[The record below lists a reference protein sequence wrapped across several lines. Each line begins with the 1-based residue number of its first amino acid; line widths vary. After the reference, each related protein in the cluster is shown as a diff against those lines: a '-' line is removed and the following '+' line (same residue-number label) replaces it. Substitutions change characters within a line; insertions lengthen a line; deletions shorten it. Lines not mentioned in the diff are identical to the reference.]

1 MREVTEQQI
10 LAMAPNPAAAS
21 NGKKISQKGGFVKL
35 ERTQDDTLYMG
46 ECTGSG
52 KNNYITSADYIDE
65 DNPVFRCT
73 CPSRQF
79 PCKHSLALMYEM
91 LAKKEFGICE
101 VPEDIL
107 KKREK
112 KQAKENKANE
122 AAKPESEMTEEEKQK
137 AEKKKASAARTAKNA
152 KVKKLKSQLEGL
164 DMVEKVVNE
173 LMAAG
178 LGTIGGASLKTYQQL
193 AKQMGDY
200 YLPGPQRLCNQLL
213 IEITAFQKDQ
223 DEVHYDAAIS
233 VLEKLWT
240 LIKKSRQYIN
250 EKLAN
255 DDVALE
261 DTVLYEELGGIWKL
275 SELEELG
282 KSKKNAALMQLSFWV
297 TFDEARKEYID
308 TGCWADLDSGEIYM
322 NYNYRPLK
330 SLKYV
335 KQEDSVFGVAK
346 VPSAVFYPGDGNV
359 RVRWDSAQIREY
371 EQADYDAV
379 FQHAV
384 PSVKQEAK
392 AVKNF
397 LKNAITQPMMIKLI
411 AFNRIGKTDG
421 GYVLADKN
429 DDTILLGNMPGME
442 DTTLRLSMLP
452 NGGLLRDQILLG
464 AFYYNRENRRLMVQ
478 PLSIIAHDTVVRLLY

>member
-21 NGKKISQKGGFVKL
+21 NGRKISQKGGFVKL

-223 DEVHYDAAIS
+223 DEAHYDAAIS

-250 EKLAN
+250 EKLEN

-379 FQHAV
+379 FRHAV

-397 LKNAITQPMMIKLI
+397 LKNAITQPMMIRLI

-452 NGGLLRDQILLG
+452 NGGLLRDQVLLG

-478 PLSIIAHDTVVRLLY
+478 PLSIITHDTVVRLLY

>member
-112 KQAKENKANE
+112 KQAKESKANE

-223 DEVHYDAAIS
+223 DEAHYDAAIS

-452 NGGLLRDQILLG
+452 NGGLLRDQVLLG

-478 PLSIIAHDTVVRLLY
+478 PLSIITHDTVVRLLY

>member
-152 KVKKLKSQLEGL
+152 KVKKLKSQIEGL

-452 NGGLLRDQILLG
+452 NGGLLRDQVLLG

-478 PLSIIAHDTVVRLLY
+478 PLSIITHDTVVRLLY

>member
-1 MREVTEQQI
+1 MREITEQQI
-10 LAMAPNPAAAS
+10 LALAPNAAAAS

-35 ERTQDDTLYMG
+35 ERTEDDTLYMG

-65 DNPVFRCT
+65 NNPVFRCS

-79 PCKHSLALMYEM
+79 PCKHSLGLMYEM

-101 VPEDIL
+101 VPEDIQ

-112 KQAKENKANE
+112 KQARDNKANE
-122 AAKPESEMTEEEKQK
+122 AAKPESEMTEEEKKK
-137 AEKKKASAARTAKNA
+137 AEKKKATAAKTAKNA
-152 KVKKLKSQLEGL
+152 RVKKLKSQLEGL
-164 DMVEKVVNE
+164 DLVEKVVSD
-173 LMAAG
+173 LMSAG

-250 EKLAN
+250 EKLEK
-255 DDVALE
+255 DDVTLE

-282 KSKKNAALMQLSFWV
+282 KSKKDASLMQLSFWV
-297 TFDEARKEYID
+297 TYDEVRKEYID
-308 TGCWADLDSGEIYM
+308 TGCWADLDNGEIFM

-335 KQEDSVFGVAK
+335 KQEDSIFGVAK

-359 RVRWDSAQIREY
+359 RVRWDGAQIRAY
-371 EQADYDAV
+371 EKADYEAI
-379 FQHAV
+379 FQYAIT
-384 PSVKQEAK
+384 SVKQEAK
-392 AVKNF
+392 PVKNF
-397 LKNAITQPMMIKLI
+397 LKNAMTQPMMIKLI
-411 AFNRIGKTDG
+411 AFNRIGKIG
-421 GYVLADKN
+421 GEPVLLDKN
-429 DDTILLGNMPGME
+429 DDTILLGNMPDME
-442 DTTLRLSMLP
+442 DTILRLSMLP
-452 NGGLLRDQILLG
+452 SASLLENQVLLG
-464 AFYYNRENRRLMVQ
+464 AFYYNRDNRRLMVQ
-478 PLSIIAHDTVVRLLY
+478 PLSIITHDAVVRLLY

>member
-152 KVKKLKSQLEGL
+152 KVKKLKSQIEGL

>member
-112 KQAKENKANE
+112 KQAKESKANE

-152 KVKKLKSQLEGL
+152 KVKKLKSQIEGL

-452 NGGLLRDQILLG
+452 NGGLLRDQVLLG

-478 PLSIIAHDTVVRLLY
+478 PLSIITHDTVVRLLY

>member
-1 MREVTEQQI
+1 MREITEQQI
-10 LAMAPNPAAAS
+10 LALAPNAAAAS

-35 ERTQDDTLYMG
+35 ERTEDDTLYMG

-52 KNNYITSADYIDE
+52 KSNYITSADYIDE
-65 DNPVFRCT
+65 NNPVFRCS

-79 PCKHSLALMYEM
+79 PCKHSLALLYEM
-91 LAKKEFGICE
+91 LAKKEFTICE
-101 VPEDIL
+101 VPEDIQ
-107 KKREK
+107 KKRDK

-137 AEKKKASAARTAKNA
+137 AEKKKASAAKTAKNA
-152 KVKKLKSQLEGL
+152 RVKKLKSQLEGL
-164 DMVEKVVNE
+164 DLVEKVVND
-173 LMAAG
+173 LMSAG

-213 IEITAFQKDQ
+213 IEITAFQKDH
-223 DEVHYDAAIS
+223 DESHYDAAIS

-250 EKLAN
+250 EKLEK

-282 KSKKNAALMQLSFWV
+282 KSKKDASLMQLSFWV
-297 TFDEARKEYID
+297 TYDEARKEYID
-308 TGCWADLDSGEIYM
+308 TGCWADLDDGEIYI

-330 SLKYV
+330 AQKYV
-335 KQEDSVFGVAK
+335 KQEDSIFGVAK

-359 RVRWDSAQIREY
+359 RVRWDGAQIHAY
-371 EQADYDAV
+371 EKADYEAV
-379 FQHAV
+379 FQHAAT
-384 PSVKQEAK
+384 SVKQEAK
-392 AVKNF
+392 TVKNF
-397 LKNAITQPMMIKLI
+397 LKNAMTQPMLIKLV
-411 AFNRIGKTDG
+411 AFNKIGKIGED
-421 GYVLADKN
+421 YVLVDKN
-429 DDTILLGNMPGME
+429 NDTILLGNMPDME
-442 DTTLRLSMLP
+442 DTTTRLSMLP
-452 NGGLLRDQILLG
+452 DGALLENQVLLG
-464 AFYYNRENRRLMVQ
+464 AFYYNKDNRRLMIQ
-478 PLSIIAHDTVVRLLY
+478 PLSIITQDAVVRLLY

>member
-10 LAMAPNPAAAS
+10 LALAPNAAAAS

-35 ERTQDDTLYMG
+35 ERSEDDTLYIG

-52 KNNYITSADYIDE
+52 KSNYITSADYIDE
-65 DNPVFRCT
+65 ANPVFRCS

-79 PCKHSLALMYEM
+79 PCKHSLGLMYEM
-91 LAKKEFGICE
+91 FAKKEFGICE
-101 VPEDIL
+101 IPEDIQ

-112 KQAKENKANE
+112 KQARDNKANE
-122 AAKPESEMTEEEKQK
+122 AAKPESEMTEEERAK
-137 AEKKKASAARTAKNA
+137 AEKKKASAAKSAKNA

-164 DMVEKVVNE
+164 DLVEKVVNE
-173 LMAAG
+173 LMSAG

-213 IEITAFQKDQ
+213 IEITAFQKDN
-223 DEVHYDAAIS
+223 DESHYDAAIS

-250 EKLAN
+250 EKLEN
-255 DDVALE
+255 EDITLD

-282 KSKKNAALMQLSFWV
+282 KCKKNASLMQLSFWV
-297 TFDEARKEYID
+297 TYDEARKEYID
-308 TGCWADLDSGEIYM
+308 TGCWTDLDNGEIFM

-335 KQEDSVFGVAK
+335 KQEDSIFGVAK

-371 EQADYDAV
+371 EKEDYEAV
-379 FQHAV
+379 FQYAIT
-384 PSVKQEAK
+384 SVKQETK
-392 AVKNF
+392 SVKNF
-397 LKNAITQPMMIKLI
+397 LKNAMTQPMMIKLI
-411 AFNRIGKTDG
+411 AFNKIGKSDEG
-421 GYVLADKN
+421 FVLADKN
-429 DDTILLGNMPGME
+429 NDTILLGNMPDME
-442 DTTLRLSMLP
+442 ETTVRLSMLP
-452 NGGLLRDQILLG
+452 DGSLLENQVLLG
-464 AFYYNRENRRLMVQ
+464 AFYYDKNSRRLLVQ
-478 PLSIIAHDTVVRLLY
+478 PLSIITHDAVVRLLY

>member
-1 MREVTEQQI
+1 MREITEQQI
-10 LAMAPNPAAAS
+10 LALAPNAAAAS

-35 ERTQDDTLYMG
+35 ERTQDDMLYMG

-52 KNNYITSADYIDE
+52 KSNYITSADYIDE
-65 DNPVFRCT
+65 NNPVFRCT

-79 PCKHSLALMYEM
+79 PCKHSLALLYEM

-101 VPEDIL
+101 VPEDIQ
-107 KKREK
+107 KKRDK

-137 AEKKKASAARTAKNA
+137 AEKKKASAAKTAKNA
-152 KVKKLKSQLEGL
+152 RVKKLKSQLEGL
-164 DMVEKVVNE
+164 DLVEKVVND
-173 LMAAG
+173 LMSAG

-223 DEVHYDAAIS
+223 DEAHYDAAIS

-250 EKLAN
+250 EKLEK
-255 DDVALE
+255 DDVTLE

-282 KSKKNAALMQLSFWV
+282 KSKKNASLMQLSFWV
-297 TFDEARKEYID
+297 TYDEARKEYID
-308 TGCWADLDSGEIYM
+308 TGCWADLDNGEIFM

-335 KQEDSVFGVAK
+335 KQEDSIFGVAK

-359 RVRWDSAQIREY
+359 RVRWDGAQIRAY
-371 EQADYDAV
+371 EQADYEAV

-384 PSVKQEAK
+384 TSVKQEAK

-397 LKNAITQPMMIKLI
+397 LKNAMTQPMMIKLI
-411 AFNRIGKTDG
+411 AFNRIGKIGED
-421 GYVLADKN
+421 YVLADKN
-429 DDTILLGNMPGME
+429 DDTILLGNMPDME
-442 DTTLRLSMLP
+442 ETTLRLSMLP
-452 NGGLLRDQILLG
+452 NGALLENQVLLG
-464 AFYYNRENRRLMVQ
+464 AFYYNKENRRLMLQ
-478 PLSIIAHDTVVRLLY
+478 PLSIITHDAVVRLLY

>member
-464 AFYYNRENRRLMVQ
+464 AFYYNRENRRLIVQ

>member
-1 MREVTEQQI
+1 MSSLSGRRMTRSIWGSAQE
-10 LAMAPNPAAAS
+10 AA
-21 NGKKISQKGGFVKL
+21 
-35 ERTQDDTLYMG
+35 
-46 ECTGSG
+46 
-52 KNNYITSADYIDE
+52 SADYIDE

-152 KVKKLKSQLEGL
+152 KVKKLKSQIEGL

-452 NGGLLRDQILLG
+452 NGGLLRDQVLLG

-478 PLSIIAHDTVVRLLY
+478 PLSIITHDTVVRLLY

>member
-1 MREVTEQQI
+1 MREITEQQI
-10 LAMAPNPAAAS
+10 LALAPNAAAAS
-21 NGKKISQKGGFVKL
+21 NGRKISQKGGFVKL

-52 KNNYITSADYIDE
+52 KSNYITSADYLDE
-65 DNPVFRCT
+65 SSPVFRCS

-101 VPEDIL
+101 VPEDIQ

-122 AAKPESEMTEEEKQK
+122 EAKPESEMTEEEKQK

-152 KVKKLKSQLEGL
+152 RVKKLKSQLEGL
-164 DMVEKVVNE
+164 DLVEKVVKD
-173 LMAAG
+173 LMSAG

-223 DEVHYDAAIS
+223 DESHYDAAIS

-250 EKLAN
+250 EKLEK
-255 DDVALE
+255 DDVTLE

-282 KSKKNAALMQLSFWV
+282 KSKKDASLMQLSFWV
-297 TFDEARKEYID
+297 TYDEARKEYID
-308 TGCWADLDSGEIYM
+308 TGCWADLDSGEVFM

-335 KQEDSVFGVAK
+335 KQEDSIFGVAK

-359 RVRWDSAQIREY
+359 RVRWDGAQIREY
-371 EQADYDAV
+371 EKADYEAV
-379 FQHAV
+379 FQHAAT
-384 PSVKQEAK
+384 SVKQETK
-392 AVKNF
+392 TVKNF
-397 LKNAITQPMMIKLI
+397 LKNAMTQPMLIKLV
-411 AFNRIGKTDG
+411 AFNKIGKIGED
-421 GYVLADKN
+421 YVLADKN
-429 DDTILLGNMPGME
+429 NDTILLGNMPDME
-442 DTTLRLSMLP
+442 DTTTRLSMLP
-452 NGGLLRDQILLG
+452 DGALLENQVLLG
-464 AFYYNRENRRLMVQ
+464 AFYYNKDNRRLMIQ
-478 PLSIIAHDTVVRLLY
+478 PLSIITQDAVVRLLY

>member
-10 LAMAPNPAAAS
+10 LALAPNPAAAS
-21 NGKKISQKGGFVKL
+21 NGRKISQKGGFVKL

-52 KNNYITSADYIDE
+52 KSNYITSADYIDE

-112 KQAKENKANE
+112 KQAKESKAN
-122 AAKPESEMTEEEKQK
+122 EEKQK

-164 DMVEKVVNE
+164 DLVEKVVSD
-173 LMAAG
+173 LMSAG

-223 DEVHYDAAIS
+223 DEAHYDAAVS

-250 EKLAN
+250 EKLEK

-275 SELEELG
+275 SELEALG
-282 KSKKNAALMQLSFWV
+282 KSKKDASLIQLAFWV
-297 TFDEARKEYID
+297 TYDEARKEYID
-308 TGCWADLDSGEIYM
+308 TGCWADLDDGEVYM

-335 KQEDSVFGVAK
+335 KQEDSIFGVAK

-371 EQADYDAV
+371 ERADYEAV
-379 FQHAV
+379 FRHAV
-384 PSVKQEAK
+384 LSVKQEAK
-392 AVKNF
+392 AVKNV

-411 AFNRIGKTDG
+411 AFNRIGKIG
-421 GYVLADKN
+421 GDFVLADKN
-429 DDTILLGNMPGME
+429 GDTILLGNMPDME

-452 NGGLLRDQILLG
+452 NGGLLRDQVLLG

-478 PLSIIAHDTVVRLLY
+478 PLSIITHDAVVRLLY

>member
-152 KVKKLKSQLEGL
+152 KVKKLKSQIEGL

-282 KSKKNAALMQLSFWV
+282 KSKKNAALMQISFWV

-452 NGGLLRDQILLG
+452 NGGLLRDQVLLG

-478 PLSIIAHDTVVRLLY
+478 PLSIITHDTVVRLLY

>member
-137 AEKKKASAARTAKNA
+137 AEKKKASAARTANNA
-152 KVKKLKSQLEGL
+152 KEKKLKSQLEGL

>member
-101 VPEDIL
+101 VPEDLL

>member
-1 MREVTEQQI
+1 MREITEQQI
-10 LAMAPNPAAAS
+10 LALAPNAAAAS

-35 ERTQDDTLYMG
+35 ERSGDDTLYMG

-65 DNPVFRCT
+65 NNPVFRCS

-79 PCKHSLALMYEM
+79 PCKHSLGLMYEM
-91 LAKKEFGICE
+91 MAKKEFCICE
-101 VPEDIL
+101 IPEDIQ

-112 KQAKENKANE
+112 KQARDNKANE
-122 AAKPESEMTEEEKQK
+122 SAKPESEMTEEEKKK

-152 KVKKLKSQLEGL
+152 RVKKLKSQLEGL
-164 DMVEKVVNE
+164 DLVEKVVSD
-173 LMAAG
+173 LMSAG
-178 LGTIGGASLKTYQQL
+178 LGTLGGASLQTYQQL

-452 NGGLLRDQILLG
+452 NGGLLRDQVLLG

-478 PLSIIAHDTVVRLLY
+478 PLSIITHDTVVRLLY

>member
-452 NGGLLRDQILLG
+452 NGGRLRDQILLG